1 MATKCAA
8 TQPTSRRPARTASE
22 RMPSPPQEYIIA
34 DGDSD
39 DPSSSTDPYNRQA
52 FQGPWFGSGPFDEI
66 KVSKACGCTE
76 SGKNQDATQYA
87 LRLHVG
93 IDGIKW
99 RFRCNDQKGYAMC
112 QPGGAHQK
120 CGGGVCQ

>member
-1 MATKCAA
+1 MHANS
-8 TQPTSRRPARTASE
+8 PT
-22 RMPSPPQEYIIA
+22 QEYIIA
-34 DGDSD
+34 DGDD
-39 DPSSSTDPYNRQA
+39 NGNRQA
-52 FQGPWFGSGPFDEI
+52 FNTEWFDPDDENKGPFDEI
-66 KVSKACGCTE
+66 KARADAEAGDCECSK

-87 LRLHVG
+87 LRLHVGIDG